1 MIIAGL
7 SPINYSRLILDRTII
22 DNIFAN
28 FNGMHDKGVYNPRPL
43 RGFGRSLGP
52 P

>member
-22 DNIFAN
+22 DNTFAN
-28 FNGMHDKGVYNPRPL
+28 FNGMHMFTT
-43 RGFGRSLGP
+43 RGSIIP
-52 P
+52 AP